1 MASEGS
7 LMTKD
12 TQKVRFLFKK
22 SDDYK
27 SHFINGVYGG
37 LSTHG
42 DVICNFFFEARE
54 LPSEEL
60 GTIDNGNL
68 ILSPPPEAKTIEIL
82 RELKVGII
90 VSPKEA
96 RDIANWILSKADEA
110 DSARKETH

>member
-1 MASEGS
+1 M
-7 LMTKD
+7 KD
-12 TQKVRFLFKK
+12 TKKVRFLFKK
-22 SDDYK
+22 SDEYK

-68 ILSPPPEAKTIEIL
+68 ILNPTPEPKTIEIL

-90 VSPKEA
+90 MSPKEA
-96 RDIANWILSKADEA
+96 RDIANWILSKADEG
-110 DSARKETH
+110 DLARKETP